1 MKPGPFT
8 HCVFDAYGTLFDVH
22 SAVGRYREVLGEK
35 ADPVSILW
43 RTKQLEYTWLR
54 SLMRQHVDFWQITS
68 DALEYA
74 FSAHEIIN
82 PELQNRLLQAYHQLD
97 CYPEVPE
104 TLKWLK
110 DQGFGTAI
118 LSNGSPKMLAS
129 GVNNLGLEKLIG
141 SVLSV
146 EEVGVFKPDPRVYQL
161 AVEQL
166 KTEAAI
172 SSSSL
177 PMPGMSADRP
187 TSASKPSGSTV
198 SARNRNASPVSIC
211 LKSNDWTRFWSGL
224 ISSLPFFPAPS
235 GLHLP

>member
-54 SLMRQHVDFWQITS
+54 SLMRQHVDFWQITK

-82 PELQNRLLQAYHQLD
+82 AELQNQLLQAYHQLD

-104 TLKWLK
+104 TLKWLN
-110 DQGFGTAI
+110 DRGFWNRDPLQWIPQNACFRGKQ
-118 LSNGSPKMLAS
+118 LGS
-129 GVNNLGLEKLIG
+129 
-141 SVLSV
+141 
-146 EEVGVFKPDPRVYQL
+146 
-161 AVEQL
+161 
-166 KTEAAI
+166 
-172 SSSSL
+172 
-177 PMPGMSADRP
+177 
-187 TSASKPSGSTV
+187 
-198 SARNRNASPVSIC
+198 
-211 LKSNDWTRFWSGL
+211 
-224 ISSLPFFPAPS
+224 
-235 GLHLP
+235 

>member
-1 MKPGPFT
+1 MKPGPFS

-54 SLMRQHVDFWQITS
+54 SLMRQHVDFWRITS
-68 DALEYA
+68 DALEFA

-82 PELQNRLLQAYHQLD
+82 PELQNQLLQAYHQLD

-110 DQGFGTAI
+110 DRGYGTAI

-129 GVNNLGLEKLIG
+129 GVNNSGLEKLLN

-146 EEVGVFKPDPRVYQL
+146 EEVGSSNPIQGSTNLPSNNSKPKQV
-161 AVEQL
+161 
-166 KTEAAI
+166 K
-172 SSSSL
+172 SFSSL
-177 PMPGMSADRP
+177 PTLGMSADRP

-198 SARNRNASPVSIC
+198 SARNRNASPVSTC
-211 LKSNDWTRFWSGL
+211 SKSNALTRFWSGL

>member
-82 PELQNRLLQAYHQLD
+82 PELPKPTAPGLPPVGLLPGGSGN
-97 CYPEVPE
+97 PEMA
-104 TLKWLK
+104 
-110 DQGFGTAI
+110 QR
-118 LSNGSPKMLAS
+118 S
-129 GVNNLGLEKLIG
+129 
-141 SVLSV
+141 
-146 EEVGVFKPDPRVYQL
+146 
-161 AVEQL
+161 
-166 KTEAAI
+166 
-172 SSSSL
+172 
-177 PMPGMSADRP
+177 
-187 TSASKPSGSTV
+187 
-198 SARNRNASPVSIC
+198 
-211 LKSNDWTRFWSGL
+211 RFWNRDPLQWIPQNACFRGKQLGS
-224 ISSLPFFPAPS
+224 
-235 GLHLP
+235 